1 MNTKVGDCWTLIKPY
16 RKLLIGATISV
27 MLFSNLGLVM
37 PFMLKIAIDKILPN
51 QDFQL
56 FMVLCGGMILIAL
69 SRCMLRYLFNYLIS
83 YVQMRVLID
92 VRHKLFKHL
101 QTLSLRFYQEYRT
114 GKLISNVISDVGQ
127 LQQLIGIAAQLCD
140 QIFLIFVTVV
150 ILMIMNFQMS
160 LVALIIIPLHFLNL
174 RRSHSIARVDTKAMQ
189 EKMSEISANLA
200 ETLNGVKVVK
210 SFSKERTECKDFFA
224 SLRPTL
230 DIHLRAHTQWALCWN
245 IADVISICAYLAV
258 IGLGIIM
265 VRNNAMTIGDFAA
278 YYSYMGML
286 LGPINAL
293 SAVSANIT
301 LGLTSAERIIK
312 LLNTTSEIKEDP
324 HPVRVEHLNGNIE
337 FNNVTF
343 GYDEKKPV
351 LKNFSLKIEPGQ
363 KVALVGPSGS
373 GKSTVSSLLLRFYD
387 VNSGEVKVDGI
398 NIRKLGIESYRNS
411 IGVVLQEPFLFSG
424 SIKDNIA
431 YAKKGATDEEVKNA
445 AVMANVEEFVAHL
458 EQRYETVIGENGA
471 SLSGGQKQR
480 LAIARAVLKNPSIL
494 ILDEATSALDTV
506 SEHLVQQALD
516 RLMQDKTTVIIA
528 HRLSTIKNA
537 DMIVV
542 LNEGCIV
549 QQGKHDELLAQEGIY
564 KEMYFSQK
572 KTAENI

>member
-1 MNTKVGDCWTLIKPY
+1 MFLI
-16 RKLLIGATISV
+16 
-27 MLFSNLGLVM
+27 LV
-37 PFMLKIAIDKILPN
+37 IVI
-51 QDFQL
+51 
-56 FMVLCGGMILIAL
+56 ILI
-69 SRCMLRYLFNYLIS
+69 
-83 YVQMRVLID
+83 V
-92 VRHKLFKHL
+92 
-101 QTLSLRFYQEYRT
+101 
-114 GKLISNVISDVGQ
+114 
-127 LQQLIGIAAQLCD
+127 
-140 QIFLIFVTVV
+140 
-150 ILMIMNFQMS
+150 MNFQMS
-160 LVALIIIPLHFLNL
+160 LVALIIIPLHFINL
-174 RRSHSIARVDTKAMQ
+174 RHSHKIARVDTKAMQ

-210 SFSKERTECKDFFA
+210 SFSKERTECRDFFI

-230 DIHLRAHTQWALCWN
+230 DIHLRAHTQWTLCWN
-245 IADVISICAYLAV
+245 IADVISMCAYLAI
-258 IGLGIIM
+258 IGIGTIM
-265 VRNNAMTIGDFAA
+265 AQKGSMTIGDFAA
-278 YYSYMGML
+278 YYTYMGML

-301 LGLTSAERIIK
+301 TGLVSAERITK

-337 FNNVTF
+337 FKNVTF
-343 GYDEKKPV
+343 GYDEQRPV
-351 LKNFSLKIEPGQ
+351 LKDFSLKIEPGQ

-387 VNSGEVKVDGI
+387 ISTGEIKVDGI
-398 NIRKLGIESYRNS
+398 NIKKLGIESYRNS

-431 YAKKGATDEEVKNA
+431 YAKKGASDEEVKNA
-445 AVMANVEEFVAHL
+445 AVMANVEEFVTHL
-458 EQRYETVIGENGA
+458 DQRYETIIGENGA

-494 ILDEATSALDTV
+494 VLDEATSALDTV

-537 DMIVV
+537 DLIVV
-542 LNEGCIV
+542 LNEGRIV
-549 QQGKHDELLAQEGIY
+549 QQGRHDELLAQEGIY

-572 KTAENI
+572 KTVESI

>member
-1 MNTKVGDCWTLIKPY
+1 MNTSVRDCWTLIRPY
-16 RKLLIGATISV
+16 RKLIIGAIISV
-27 MLFSNLGLVM
+27 MMFSNLGLVM
-37 PFMLKIAIDKILPN
+37 PFMLKIAIDKVLPN

-56 FMVLCGGMILIAL
+56 YMILCGGMILIAL
-69 SRCMLRYLFNYLIS
+69 SRCMLRYLWSYLIN

-127 LQQLIGIAAQLCD
+127 LQQLIGISAQLCD
-140 QIFLIFVTVV
+140 QLFLILVTIIILVV
-150 ILMIMNFQMS
+150 MNFQMS
-160 LVALIIIPLHFLNL
+160 LVALIIIPLHFLNM
-174 RRSHSIARVDTKAMQ
+174 RRSHKKARVDTKAMQ

-210 SFSKERTECKDFFA
+210 SFSKERTECKDFFV

-230 DIHLRAHTQWALCWN
+230 DIQLRANSQWTFCWN
-245 IADVISICAYLAV
+245 IADVISICAYLAI
-258 IGLGIIM
+258 IGIGTLM
-265 VRNNAMTIGDFAA
+265 VQKGSMTIGDFAA

-286 LGPINAL
+286 LGPVNAL
-293 SAVSANIT
+293 SAFSANIT
-301 LGLTSAERIIK
+301 MGLASAERISK

-324 HPVRVEHLNGNIE
+324 HPVKVEHLNGNIE

-343 GYDEKKPV
+343 GYDEQKPV

-387 VNSGEVKVDGI
+387 ISNGEIKVDGI
-398 NIRKLGIESYRNS
+398 NIKKLGIESYRNS

-431 YAKKGATDEEVKNA
+431 YAKKGASDEEIKNA
-445 AVMANVEEFVAHL
+445 AVMANVEEFVTHL
-458 EQRYETVIGENGA
+458 DKRYETIIGENGA

-494 ILDEATSALDTV
+494 VLDEATSALDTV

-537 DMIVV
+537 DVIVV
-542 LNEGCIV
+542 LNEGQIV

-572 KTAENI
+572 KTVESI

>member
-1 MNTKVGDCWTLIKPY
+1 LNTSVRDCWALIRPY
-16 RKLLIGATISV
+16 RKLIIGATISV
-27 MLFSNLGLVM
+27 MMFSNLGLVL
-37 PFMLKIAIDKILPN
+37 PFMLKIAIDKVLPN

-56 FMVLCGGMILIAL
+56 YMILCGGMILIAL
-69 SRCMLRYLFNYLIS
+69 SRCMLRYLWSYLIN

-127 LQQLIGIAAQLCD
+127 LQQLIGIVAQLCD
-140 QIFLIFVTVV
+140 QLFLILVTVI
-150 ILMIMNFQMS
+150 ILVIMNFQMS
-160 LVALIIIPLHFLNL
+160 IVALIIIPLHFLNM
-174 RRSHSIARVDTKAMQ
+174 RRSHRKARVDTKAMQ

-210 SFSKERTECKDFFA
+210 SFSKERTECKDFFV

-230 DIHLRAHTQWALCWN
+230 DIQLRANSQWALCWN
-245 IADVISICAYLAV
+245 IADVISICAYLAI
-258 IGLGIIM
+258 IGIGTLM
-265 VRNNAMTIGDFAA
+265 VQKGSMTIGDFAA

-286 LGPINAL
+286 LGPVNAL

-301 LGLTSAERIIK
+301 MGLASAERISK

-324 HPVRVEHLNGNIE
+324 HPVKVEHLNGNIE

-387 VNSGEVKVDGI
+387 ISIGEIKVDGI
-398 NIRKLGIESYRNS
+398 NIKKLGIESYRNS

-431 YAKKGATDEEVKNA
+431 YAKKGASDEEIKNA
-445 AVMANVEEFVAHL
+445 AVMANVEEFVTHL
-458 EQRYETVIGENGA
+458 DQRYDTVIGENGA

-494 ILDEATSALDTV
+494 VLDEATSALDTV

-537 DMIVV
+537 DVIVV
-542 LNEGCIV
+542 LNEGRIV

-572 KTAENI
+572 KTVESI